1 MPSSCLPAAVP
12 LSMVGQ
18 PEYALA
24 AKACGVVPVL
34 VSPAERSVG
43 VLDQL
48 PNTQGP
54 DPTAARLL
62 TGWTG
67 DLAGS
72 KVGAVGAP
80 DQGTAPTIASTPAP
94 VLGIR
99 GVARKRAAEIAFP
112 AAHGARAASS
122 DEACAAQSPA
132 PTEQSSKPGS
142 KRKRLSADDHRR
154 EQNRKHAADSRAR
167 RRAALET
174 AQQEVR
180 DNAAKVDYFLACC
193 STLPCGHT
201 ILAKFDH
208 FTTSLRS

>member
-1 MPSSCLPAAVP
+1 
-12 LSMVGQ
+12 MVGQ

-54 DPTAARLL
+54 DPMAARLL

-99 GVARKRAAEIAFP
+99 GVTRKRAAEIAFP
-112 AAHGARAASS
+112 AAHGARAPSS

-132 PTEQSSKPGS
+132 PTEHSSKPGS
-142 KRKRLSADDHRR
+142 KRKRLSADDHCR
-154 EQNRKHAADSRAR
+154 EQNRKHAADCRAR

>member
-1 MPSSCLPAAVP
+1 
-12 LSMVGQ
+12 MVRQ

-80 DQGTAPTIASTPAP
+80 DQGTTPTTASTLAP

-99 GVARKRAAEIAFP
+99 GVTRVRAAGIAFP
-112 AAHGARAASS
+112 
-122 DEACAAQSPA
+122 CAAQSPA
-132 PTEQSSKPGS
+132 PTEHSS
-142 KRKRLSADDHRR
+142 KRKRAWASDLCQA
-154 EQNRKHAADSRAR
+154 QNRNRAADCRSSFRQR
-167 RRAALET
+167 TTETTLET
-174 AQQEVR
+174 VQQEAR
-180 DNAAKVDYFLACC
+180 DSAAKVEFLKACFAEEA
-193 STLPCGHT
+193 CGALV
-201 ILAKFDH
+201 LALFDQ
-208 FTTSLRS
+208 FCAR

>member
-1 MPSSCLPAAVP
+1 MSSSCLPAAVP

-24 AKACGVVPVL
+24 ATGVVPVL

-48 PNTQGP
+48 PNTQDP
-54 DPTAARLL
+54 DPMAARLL
-62 TGWTG
+62 VGWTG

-99 GVARKRAAEIAFP
+99 GVARKRAAEIAFQ
-112 AAHGARAASS
+112 AAHGARAPSS

-132 PTEQSSKPGS
+132 PTEHSS
-142 KRKRLSADDHRR
+142 KRKRASASDLCQA
-154 EQNRKHAADSRAR
+154 QNRNRAADCRSSFRQR
-167 RRAALET
+167 TTETTLET
-174 AQQEVR
+174 AQQEAR
-180 DNAAKVDYFLACC
+180 DSAAKVEFLKACFAEEA
-193 STLPCGHT
+193 CGAFV
-201 ILAKFDH
+201 LALFDQ
-208 FTTSLRS
+208 FCAR